1 MASGNTVSLVFAGDS
16 KSLEKTFDNVGK
28 ASKDMANDFDKAGA
42 DAKTFG
48 SKIDGVNDT
57 IDHSERKF
65 MGAADLLDGIGGAFG
80 VNTQAVTGFARS
92 FGDMAGGFTEL
103 LAPMLQKLGLM
114 TSATVAQA
122 GATTEA
128 TAAQSGLNVAMLAN
142 PIGAV
147 VLAVGA
153 AVAVF
158 VLLWNKVDAFREG
171 IKDAWHMVE
180 NFVPGMKL
188 LGDAVGWVTG
198 LFHHHKD
205 EVVDTSEAYG
215 IMRDNLNASL
225 DAQQQKWQQWHDNV
239 TTQLQGIESPL
250 QRAREQ
256 SKVSFDDINK
266 NLTDNIAFY
275 TGWINNL
282 NTLTDRGF
290 GALATKMFEL
300 GPTAEKAVGEMTKKS
315 DTELQKM
322 TDLFAK
328 GGASAAAGFS
338 GSFLNSQ
345 SLTAMGDAGATA
357 ATSFKNGFDK
367 GLGPINIPINRL
379 SPAVPHLAEGGVVTS
394 PTLALIGEA
403 GPEAV
408 VPLGAGGMGGN
419 VTVNVY
425 GTVVTENQLIDA
437 VHNGLLRKQRRTPL
451 GLN

>member
-28 ASKDMANDFDKAGA
+28 ASKDMANDFEKAGA

-48 SKIDGVNDT
+48 SRIDGVNDT

-92 FGDMAGGFTEL
+92 FGDMAGGFTDL
-103 LAPMLQKLGLM
+103 LAPMLSKMGLM
-114 TSATVAQA
+114 TSATVAQT
-122 GATTEA
+122 GATAEA
-128 TAAQSGLNVAMLAN
+128 TAAQSGLNLAMLAN

-180 NFVPGMKL
+180 NFIPGMKL

-198 LFHHHKD
+198 LFHKHKD
-205 EVVDTSEAYG
+205 DVVDTSEAYG
-215 IMRDNLNASL
+215 VMRDNLDASL
-225 DAQQQKWQQWHDNV
+225 AAQQTSWQNWHDKV
-239 TTQLQGIESPL
+239 TGVLDDILNPL
-250 QRAREQ
+250 QRARDR
-256 SKVSFDDINK
+256 SKISFDELNK
-266 NLTDNIAFY
+266 NLIDNIAFY
-275 TGWINNL
+275 EGWINNL
-282 NTLTDRGF
+282 NILTDRGF
-290 GALATKMFEL
+290 GALATKMYGF
-300 GPTAEKAVGEMTKKS
+300 GIPFEKAVGEMTTKS
-315 DTELQKM
+315 DAELQRL
-322 TDLFAK
+322 TDTFTR
-328 GGASAAAGFS
+328 GGESAAAGFS
-338 GSFLNSQ
+338 GSFMNSQ
-345 SLTAMGDAGATA
+345 ALAAMGDAGATS
-357 ATSFKNGFDK
+357 ATSFKNGFEK

-379 SPAVPHLAEGGVVTS
+379 GPAVPHLAEGGIVTS

-408 VPLGAGGMGGN
+408 MPLGAAGMGGN
-419 VTVNVY
+419 VTVHVY
-425 GTVVTENQLIDA
+425 GTVVTQDQLIDA

-451 GLN
+451 GLT